1 MNINK
6 KKVLFY
12 KKIIKN
18 ISNTNDLCYIKIKN
32 EYQ

>member
-18 ISNTNDLCYIKIKN
+18 ISNTKIYLGYIKIKN
-32 EYQ
+32 VL